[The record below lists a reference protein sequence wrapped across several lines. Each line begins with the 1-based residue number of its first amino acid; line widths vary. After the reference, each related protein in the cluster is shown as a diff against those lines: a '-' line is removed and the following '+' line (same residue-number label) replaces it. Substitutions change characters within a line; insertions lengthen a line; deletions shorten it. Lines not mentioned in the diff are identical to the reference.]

1 MKATFA
7 NVAFRVKSDY
17 LKVVLVV
24 VLCYTITKPFMTIK
38 SIRSVKNLAG
48 KRVLVRCDFN
58 VAVEK
63 NKIIDDF
70 KIVQS
75 LPTIRYLIS
84 QGAKVILLTHFG
96 RPEGKK
102 VKIYKLKIIK
112 PRLEKLLGKKVAYAE
127 DCINAKAKSAV
138 AKMKNGQVVLL
149 ENVRF
154 YKEEEANDRK
164 FAKALASLADV
175 YVNDAFAVSHR
186 WHASVAAIKKY
197 LPAYAGLLLAKE
209 VLNLNKALR
218 PAPPLVVIIGG
229 AKLETKLPVIKNLRK
244 KAKVVLI
251 GGMIAYDFLAA
262 KKWSSGRYQVAPAPR
277 RLAKKLSYQNVIL
290 PVDFVASDKSNGQG
304 QIKVVAAADLPAKM
318 WQLYIGPETI
328 RLYAR
333 YIKSAK
339 TIIWNGP
346 MGMFENEHF
355 KHGTMSVARLVAA
368 VSSGKA
374 FGIVGGGE
382 TVAAL
387 KQTKMTEHVDWVST
401 SGGAMLEYLA
411 GKRLP
416 GLKKIIK

>member
-1 MKATFA
+1 
-7 NVAFRVKSDY
+7 
-17 LKVVLVV
+17 
-24 VLCYTITKPFMTIK
+24 MTIK
-38 SIRSVKNLAG
+38 SIKTVKDLAG
-48 KRVLVRCDFN
+48 ERVLVRCDFN

-96 RPEGKK
+96 RPDGKK
-102 VKIYKLKIIK
+102 IKKFKLQVIKI
-112 PRLEKLLGKKVAYAE
+112 RLEKLLGKRVTYVE
-127 DCINAKAKSAV
+127 DCIGAMAKSAV
-138 AKMKNGQVVLL
+138 ARMKNGQVVLL

-154 YKEEEANDRK
+154 YKEEEANDRR
-164 FAKALASLADV
+164 FAKVLASLADV

-186 WHASVAAIKKY
+186 RHASVAAIKKY

-229 AKLETKLPVIKNLRK
+229 AKLETKVPVIKNLRK

-262 KKWSSGRYQVAPAPR
+262 KKWSSGRYRVAPASR

-304 QIKVVAAADLPAKM
+304 RIKVVAAADLPANM
-318 WQLYIGPETI
+318 WQLDIGPETI

-333 YIKSAK
+333 YLKEAK

-355 KHGTMSVARLVAA
+355 KTGTLAVARLVAA

-374 FGIVGGGE
+374 FGVVGGGE

-387 KQTKMTEHVDWVST
+387 KQTKMMEHVDWAST